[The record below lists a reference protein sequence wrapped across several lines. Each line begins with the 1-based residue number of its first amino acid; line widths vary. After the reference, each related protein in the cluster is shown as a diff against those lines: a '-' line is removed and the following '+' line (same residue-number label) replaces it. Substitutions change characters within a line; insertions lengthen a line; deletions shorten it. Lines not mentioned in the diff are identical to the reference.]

1 MKATAHKKAFDI
13 AQCTDIASV
22 VCYIDGEEMVTDQ
35 CMVIKRCI
43 IPRPNGETNDN

>member
-22 VCYIDGEEMVTDQ
+22 VCYIDGEENGYRSMHGDQ
-35 CMVIKRCI
+35 AVY
-43 IPRPNGETNDN
+43 NS